1 MSLYWLPVNGTTL
14 DLRRT
19 ASQNNWR
26 LLAVSKSSRLE
37 ANRWRLESRH
47 SQPLAFNFLGSL
59 LQCRSYDGVVEGLL
73 YRSKR
78 VIPVEDDKT
87 RHAVR

>member
-19 ASQNNWR
+19 ASQNNLR
-26 LLAVSKSSRLE
+26 PLAVSKSSRLE

-47 SQPLAFNFLGSL
+47 SQPLAFIGSL